1 MTTAIGNEPFSIAV
15 VITRGFTGLQRS
27 AVRMAAGGDLSAE
40 TSWLLLFHP
49 GIPDKWGVL
58 AAKFLGESQEN
69 TGKTTISTIN
79 GGF

>member
-27 AVRMAAGGDLSAE
+27 AAWQLEVISAPRPAGCCCFIQESLING
-40 TSWLLLFHP
+40 
-49 GIPDKWGVL
+49 GVL
-58 AAKFLGESQEN
+58 AAKILGESQEN